1 MDPLSETLR
10 SVRLSGGV
18 FLSGHFTAPWCIS
31 VRITPTD
38 CAPFLKNPT
47 QMITYHFVSKGQLIV
62 GVEGQP
68 AFEVTAG
75 EIVLFPQNAP
85 HTLACEPGLEPV
97 SAGQLIQRSE
107 NGSLNRIRHGGGGA
121 ATEIFCGFLASEDA
135 YNPLMSTLPNA
146 LKTNVREGAT
156 REWIEASVRFAAAEL
171 AEGKLASSSVLS
183 RLSETLLTEAVR
195 EYSSTLA
202 EDERGWLK
210 GVKDPQVGRA
220 LALIHHD
227 LAAPWSAET
236 LAGEV
241 ALSRSAFVDRFTSLV
256 GLPPIRYLTLWR
268 MQAAKQG
275 LRETNKTIAQL
286 AHSVGYESEEAF
298 SRAFKREFGLPPA
311 RWRDHHSVE

>member
-31 VRITPTD
+31 VRINPTD

-68 AFEVTAG
+68 EFEVAAG
-75 EIVLFPQNAP
+75 EVVLFPQNDP
-85 HTLACEPGLEPV
+85 HTLGYGSAVAPV
-97 SAGQLIQRSE
+97 SAGELIHRSE
-107 NGSLNRIRHGGGGA
+107 DGGLQRICHGGGGA
-121 ATEIFCGFLASEDA
+121 VTEIFCGFLASEDA
-135 YNPLMSTLPNA
+135 YNLMSTLPKA
-146 LKTNVREGAT
+146 LKTNMRVGAT
-156 REWIEASVRFAAAEL
+156 REWIEASVRFATAQL
-171 AEGKLASSSVLS
+171 AQDESAMSSIIS
-183 RLSETLLTEAVR
+183 RLSESLLTEAVR

-210 GVKDPQVGRA
+210 GVKDPQIGRA

-227 LAAPWSAET
+227 LAAPWSAES
-236 LAGEV
+236 LAREV

-275 LRETNKTIAQL
+275 LRDTNKTIAQL
-286 AHSVGYESEEAF
+286 AHSIGYESGEAF

>member
-1 MDPLSETLR
+1 MDALSEILR
-10 SVRLSGGV
+10 SIRLSGGV

-31 VRITPTD
+31 VSIKPTD
-38 CAPFLKNPT
+38 CVPFLKNPT
-47 QMITYHFVSKGQLIV
+47 QMITYHFVSKGQLVV

-68 AFEVTAG
+68 EFEVAAG
-75 EIVLFPQNAP
+75 EIVLFPQNVA
-85 HTLACEPGLEPV
+85 HTLGCGAAVEPV
-97 SAGQLIQRSE
+97 SAGLLIQHSE
-107 NGSLNRIRHGGGGA
+107 DGGLRRICHGGGGA
-121 ATEIFCGFLASEDA
+121 VTEIFCGFLASEDA
-135 YNPLMSTLPNA
+135 YNPLMSTLPKA

-156 REWIEASVRFAAAEL
+156 LEWIEASVRFAAAEL
-171 AEGKLASSSVLS
+171 AQDKSAMSSVIS
-183 RLSETLLTEAVR
+183 RLSESLLTEAVR
-195 EYSSTLA
+195 EYSSKLA

-210 GVKDPQVGRA
+210 GVKDSQVGRA

-227 LAAPWSAET
+227 LAAPWSAEL

-275 LRETNKTIAQL
+275 LRDTNKTIAQL

-298 SRAFKREFGLPPA
+298 SRAFKREFGLPPTK
-311 RWRDHHSVE
+311 WRDQHSVE